1 MNKVRGLGL
10 VVLLCLVTALPSAA
24 QSTPPCG
31 VRSTIVTIPTDVRTF
46 GDGLT
51 RVPGA
56 LAQRKNLKWEIPFA
70 AVTGVLIGYGDKVAA
85 DRIQSTNMQ
94 DAAKKASNIGL
105 AVALGAGAA
114 AWSIGCATHHPYA
127 AESGFKALEAA
138 GVALGVDLGLKAAFN
153 RQYPYTSKSS
163 GEFWEGGKS
172 FPSGHSATTFAFASA
187 MAHRYPHNWWIKW
200 GSYALAT
207 TVSISRFPAK
217 KHFPSDILV
226 GAPVGFFIGKYMVEH
241 DRSTY

>member
-1 MNKVRGLGL
+1 MNKAARLG
-10 VVLLCLVTALPSAA
+10 VFVLFCVLAALPGAA
-24 QSTPPCG
+24 QNTSPCG
-31 VRSTIVTIPTDVRTF
+31 LRTTLGVIPADLESFGHGVTT
-46 GDGLT
+46 
-51 RVPGA
+51 VPRA
-56 LAQRKNLKWEIPFA
+56 LAKPKNLKWEIPFA
-70 AVTGVLIGYGDKVAA
+70 AATGVLIGYGDQVAA

-105 AVALGAGAA
+105 AVGLGSSAA
-114 AWSIGCATHHPYA
+114 AWMIGCATHHSYA

-153 RQYPYTSKSS
+153 RQYPYTTKSS

-172 FPSGHSATTFAFASA
+172 FPSGHSATSFALASA

-207 TVSISRFPAK
+207 TVSVSRFPAK

-226 GAPVGFFIGKYMVEH
+226 GAPIGFFIGKYMAEH
-241 DRSTY
+241 DRSAD